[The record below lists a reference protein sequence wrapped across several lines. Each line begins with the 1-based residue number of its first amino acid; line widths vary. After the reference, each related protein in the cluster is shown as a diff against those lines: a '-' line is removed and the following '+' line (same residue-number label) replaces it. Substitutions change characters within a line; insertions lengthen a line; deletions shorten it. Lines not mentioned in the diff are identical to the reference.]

1 MLWLAYKE
9 VAECI
14 VTQTKMNFRHVT
26 IASLCILVIE
36 MSAVGMFRAMVL
48 NFWKI
53 FNLPFCSL
61 VCYILSVFM
70 MSWCSTVC
78 IILM

>member
-1 MLWLAYKE
+1 MICCGWHTRKLP
-9 VAECI
+9 ECI

-53 FNLPFCSL
+53 FNLPS
-61 VCYILSVFM
+61 YILSVFM
-70 MSWCSTVC
+70 MSWCSMYNFNVKH
-78 IILM
+78 